1 MFIALEGFNSLECG
15 LSLGSSQILICGES
29 ESIRVTTHKTKFCG
43 AY

>member
-1 MFIALEGFNSLECG
+1 MSFECFDSPECG